1 MRVSVLINAL
11 LNDWQVLTKET
22 VRQWRAALSQ
32 HHLPTMRKAMQGF
45 TEAWF
50 VT

>member
-1 MRVSVLINAL
+1 VNASVLINAL
-11 LNDWQVLTKET
+11 LNNWQVLTKET

-32 HHLPTMRKAMQGF
+32 YHLPTMRKAMQSF